1 MANRATSYCL
11 RSARRSTLEWGRPSP
26 KRACVMGG
34 YSNRSRFR
42 NDDDDSESDNGD
54 VGVGDILK
62 VLVGGESSKRA
73 MNPFAGHDH
82 EESITRHRNH
92 VYFWDQVTPANALK
106 FSRLVRE
113 ADEEQQVKL
122 VKEELTDPVVYI
134 HLNTPGGHLHE
145 GFSMASVVEACRSR
159 TVAIVEGMVASAG
172 TLPLVCADERHM
184 QKYSSVLI
192 HQLRGGMWGTYED
205 NEDEIKNMRQAMAT
219 LRKIY
224 KEHTTMPSKEIDKI
238 LKRELELNG
247 KTCLKY
253 GIVHKLI

>member
-1 MANRATSYCL
+1 MSRRAAANYCL
-11 RSARRSTLEWGRPSP
+11 RSSRSAMEWGPSAKRPC
-26 KRACVMGG
+26 RRVAGG
-34 YSNRSRFR
+34 YR
-42 NDDDDSESDNGD
+42 NAEADSDDDEEG
-54 VGVGDILK
+54 GVGEFLK
-62 VLVGGESSKRA
+62 SIIVGGSGSGGSMRA
-73 MNPFAGHDH
+73 SNPFAGHDQ

-122 VKEELTDPVVYI
+122 VKDELTNPVVYL

-145 GFSMASVVEACRSR
+145 GFSMASVVEACRSK

-192 HQLRGGMWGTYED
+192 HQLRGGMWGTYEE
-205 NEDEIKNMRQAMAT
+205 NEDEIKNMRQAMST

-224 KEHTTMPSKEIDKI
+224 REHTSMPKKEIDKI
-238 LKRELELNG
+238 LKRELELSGN
-247 KTCLKY
+247 TCLKY